1 MSNNVFLITDNTT
14 QYKHYIDTNAM
25 KCTRNSNFWTSM
37 YAFYN
42 FKVPRHIN
50 ENVCIVST
58 PD

>member
-37 YAFYN
+37 YAFHN
-42 FKVPRHIN
+42 FKVHRHIN